1 MNEIHTIP
9 DPLRFASRWL
19 AALLVT
25 QLVVGPFASFTLLGD
40 AFNGEGGFLVN
51 AAPHAQ
57 SVGLAALLSI
67 GLAFVSAA
75 IAVVLWPV
83 VRPQSER
90 LALWLAVLAA
100 AGIALAGIEN
110 AQLMSLVS
118 LSQAYVAATAPD
130 ETLYQALRGVVS
142 GYRNWAHV
150 INLLTVGS
158 LLFAMYG
165 ALYRFRLVPRL
176 LAGFGMLAALSQMIA
191 VAKPLFGGWVI
202 FPMLAPLGLANLALI
217 VWLLWKG
224 LRPERTA

>member
-1 MNEIHTIP
+1 MAPTHDDMN
-9 DPLRFASRWL
+9 PLRFASRWL
-19 AALLVT
+19 AALLLA
-25 QLVVGPFASFTLLGD
+25 QLVVGPIASFTLLGD

-51 AAPHAQ
+51 AASHAQ

-67 GLAFVSAA
+67 GLAVVSAA
-75 IAVVLWPV
+75 IAIVLWPV

-118 LSQAYVAATAPD
+118 LSQAYVTAATPD

-150 INLLTVGS
+150 INLLTMGG

-165 ALYRFRLVPRL
+165 VLYRLRLVPRL

-224 LRPERTA
+224 FRPERPA

>member
-1 MNEIHTIP
+1 M

-19 AALLVT
+19 AALLIT
-25 QLVVGPFASFTLLGD
+25 QLVVGPIANFALLGD
-40 AFNGEGGFLVN
+40 TFDGAGGFLAN
-51 AAPHAQ
+51 AAPNAR

-67 GLAFVSAA
+67 GLAIVSAA

-83 VRPQSER
+83 VRPRSER
-90 LALWLAVLAA
+90 LALWLAILAA

-118 LSQAYVAATAPD
+118 LSQAYVAAAPPD
-130 ETLYQALRGVVS
+130 EALYQALRGVVGS
-142 GYRNWAHV
+142 YRNWAHV
-150 INLLTVGS
+150 IQLLTMGG
-158 LLFAMYG
+158 LLFATFG
-165 ALYRFRLVPRL
+165 VLYRLRLVPRL

-217 VWLLWKG
+217 AWLLWKG
-224 LRPERTA
+224 LDSSRTT

>member
-1 MNEIHTIP
+1 M
-9 DPLRFASRWL
+9 DSLRFASRWL
-19 AALLVT
+19 AALLIT
-25 QLVVGPFASFTLLGD
+25 QLVVGPIANFALLGNTFD
-40 AFNGEGGFLVN
+40 GAGGFLVN
-51 AAPHAQ
+51 AAPNAR

-67 GLAFVSAA
+67 GLAIVSAA

-118 LSQAYVAATAPD
+118 LSQAYVAATPPD
-130 ETLYQALRGVVS
+130 EALYQALRGVVGS
-142 GYRNWAHV
+142 YRNWAHV
-150 INLLTVGS
+150 IQLLTMGG
-158 LLFAMYG
+158 LLFTTYG
-165 ALYRFRLVPRL
+165 VLYRLRFVPRL

-217 VWLLWKG
+217 AWLLWKG
-224 LRPERTA
+224 LDSSRTT

>member
-1 MNEIHTIP
+1 M

-19 AALLVT
+19 AALLIT
-25 QLVVGPFASFTLLGD
+25 QLVVGPIANFALLGD
-40 AFNGEGGFLVN
+40 TFDGAGGFLAN
-51 AAPHAQ
+51 AAPNAR

-67 GLAFVSAA
+67 GLAIVSAA

-83 VRPQSER
+83 VRPRSER
-90 LALWLAVLAA
+90 LALWLAILAA

-118 LSQAYVAATAPD
+118 LSQAYVAAAPPD
-130 ETLYQALRGVVS
+130 EALYQALRGVVGS
-142 GYRNWAHV
+142 YRNWAHV
-150 INLLTVGS
+150 IQLLTMGG
-158 LLFAMYG
+158 LLFATFDV
-165 ALYRFRLVPRL
+165 LYRLRLVPRL

-217 VWLLWKG
+217 AWLLWKG
-224 LRPERTA
+224 LDSSRTT

>member
-1 MNEIHTIP
+1 M
-9 DPLRFASRWL
+9 DSLRFASRWF
-19 AALLVT
+19 AALLIT
-25 QLVVGPFASFTLLGD
+25 QLVVGPIANFALLGNTFD
-40 AFNGEGGFLVN
+40 GAGGFLVN
-51 AAPHAQ
+51 AAPNAQ

-67 GLAFVSAA
+67 GLAVVSAA

-118 LSQAYVAATAPD
+118 LSQAYVAAAPPD
-130 ETLYQALRGVVS
+130 EALYQALRGVVGS
-142 GYRNWAHV
+142 YRNWAHV
-150 INLLTVGS
+150 IHLLTMGG
-158 LLFAMYG
+158 LLFATYG
-165 ALYRFRLVPRL
+165 VLYRLRLVPGL

-191 VAKPLFGGWVI
+191 VAKPLFGGWVV

-217 VWLLWKG
+217 AWLLWKG
-224 LRPERTA
+224 LDSSRTS

>member
-1 MNEIHTIP
+1 M
-9 DPLRFASRWL
+9 DSLRFASRWL
-19 AALLVT
+19 AALLIT
-25 QLVVGPFASFTLLGD
+25 QLVVGPIANFALLGNTFD
-40 AFNGEGGFLVN
+40 GAGGFLVN
-51 AAPHAQ
+51 AAPNAR

-67 GLAFVSAA
+67 GLAIVSAA

-118 LSQAYVAATAPD
+118 LSQAYVAATPPD
-130 ETLYQALRGVVS
+130 EALYQALRGVVGS
-142 GYRNWAHV
+142 YRNWAHV
-150 INLLTVGS
+150 IQLLTMGG
-158 LLFAMYG
+158 LLFTIYG
-165 ALYRFRLVPRL
+165 VLYRLRFVPRL

-217 VWLLWKG
+217 AWLLWKG
-224 LRPERTA
+224 LDSSRTT

>member
-1 MNEIHTIP
+1 M

-19 AALLVT
+19 AALLIT
-25 QLVVGPFASFTLLGD
+25 QLVVGPIANFALLGD
-40 AFNGEGGFLVN
+40 TFDGAGGFLAN
-51 AAPHAQ
+51 AAPNAR

-67 GLAFVSAA
+67 GLAIVSAA

-83 VRPQSER
+83 VRLRSER
-90 LALWLAVLAA
+90 LALWLAILAA

-118 LSQAYVAATAPD
+118 LSQAYVAAAPPD
-130 ETLYQALRGVVS
+130 EALYQALRGVVGS
-142 GYRNWAHV
+142 YRNWAHV
-150 INLLTVGS
+150 IQLLTMGG
-158 LLFAMYG
+158 LLFATFG
-165 ALYRFRLVPRL
+165 VLYRLRLVPRL

-217 VWLLWKG
+217 AWLLWKG
-224 LRPERTA
+224 LDSSRTT